1 MKKLATTLTG
11 LMLLASPS
19 LFAGEVYRVV
29 DEDGQVTFTDSPAVN
44 TQAEAINLPAINI
57 AIAPPA
63 RTNEGDDEATG
74 DEVPYTS
81 ARITQPLNN
90 ATIPP
95 GQTTLVVELTL
106 KPALQEGHLA
116 QLYIDGRT
124 QGAASAS
131 TTFSISGLNRGEHKV
146 HIEILGADKKR
157 KTKTAAVTFHV
168 KQRSANN

>member
-57 AIAPPA
+57 AIAPPV
-63 RTNEGDDEATG
+63 RTNEGDDEA
-74 DEVPYTS
+74 PYTS

-95 GQTTLVVELTL
+95 GQTTLAVELALEPTL
-106 KPALQEGHLA
+106 QKGHLV
-116 QLYIDGRT
+116 QLYVDGRP
-124 QGAASAS
+124 QGAASTS
-131 TTFSISGLNRGEHKV
+131 TTFSVSNLNRGAHNV
-146 HIEILGADKKR
+146 HIEVLSADKKR
-157 KTKTAAVTFHV
+157 HTKTERVTFHV
-168 KQRSANN
+168 KRHSANR